1 MLVESGV
8 LLPKEGRELLEEIDS
23 AIIQVRAC
31 PYSEHPG
38 TVATEGDDD
47 NLSVEEVSLRR
58 RKRTKQKS
66 LL

>member
-8 LLPKEGRELLEEIDS
+8 LLAKEGRELLEEVDHALS
-23 AIIQVRAC
+23 EVRAC
-31 PYSEHPG
+31 PFGEHPG
-38 TVATEGDDD
+38 TVLVEEDEE
-47 NLSVEEVSLRR
+47 NMSVEETSLRR